1 MKIGK
6 IDIDKPVALAP
17 MEGITDLPFRL
28 ICKKMGADLVY
39 TEFIRSDK
47 LVGENEKAWRKMEV
61 LDAERPVCVQ
71 IYGNKNE
78 FLKEAAQIVEDQ
90 GADWVDINFGCWVS
104 KVVGHYAGAA
114 FLKDPQMLADCA
126 QEVAQAVNIPVTI
139 KTRLGW
145 SPEDISILEV
155 ADLLDKTDIA
165 AMAVHCRTRDMGMR
179 GHADWSWIPKIKEH
193 FSRGVILNGDI
204 RSAEDAARAYESTDC
219 DGIMIGRGAV
229 GNPFLFREVKDLLTS
244 GKVRQIDY
252 STRIDTCLEHFHFSL
267 EYNIKKFGFY
277 AFRKH
282 YGGYLTGLTNGREVR
297 NKLVRVETIDEVEK
311 LLKEFKEFLAGVDDP
326 YDTENSTEREKEFKC
341 LSEKEGI

>member
-1 MKIGK
+1 MKIGH

-47 LVGENEKAWRKMEV
+47 IVGENEKAFRKMEL

-126 QEVAQAVNIPVTI
+126 HEVAQAVKIPVTI

-145 SPEDISILEV
+145 SPEEVSILEV
-155 ADLLDKTDIA
+155 ADLVDKTDVA
-165 AMAVHCRTRDMGMR
+165 AMAVHCRTRDMGMQ
-179 GHADWSWIPKIKEH
+179 GQADWSWIPKIKEH

-204 RSAEDAARAYESTDC
+204 RSAEDAKRAYDETNC

-229 GNPFLFREVKDLLTS
+229 GNPFLFREVRDYLNDGEVK
-244 GKVRQIDY
+244 RIDFR
-252 STRIDTCLEHFHFSL
+252 TRIETCLEHFHYSL
-267 EYNIKKFGFY
+267 EYNVKKFGFY

-282 YGGYLTGLTNGREVR
+282 YGGYLGGLYNGKDIRY
-297 NKLVRVETIDEVEK
+297 KLVRAETKEEVESI
-311 LLKEFKEFLAGVDDP
+311 LKDYLEFLDKADNP
-326 YDTENSTEREKEFKC
+326 YEIENTTKPETEFMCLREGC
-341 LSEKEGI
+341 GG